1 MRGMTHYVLVH
12 GGGFDSRC
20 WDLLLPHLDRP
31 ALAVDLPGRGAHPAP
46 WERIDFRLCAESVAA
61 DVDAAGADEVVL
73 VGHSL
78 AGCVLPAI
86 VGVLGRLVRHAVF
99 VGCTVPEQG
108 RSAFDTLDPAI
119 QQRIRDA
126 GPIEPRP
133 MDPAMAKIVLGNDLD
148 EEQIAWCVDR
158 LVPEAPSLTQEE
170 VDLTPFTDGP
180 PRTWVRTLQDVIV
193 PAEKQ
198 SRFAD
203 NLGDCAV
210 VDIDAGHMCMVS
222 QPAAL
227 AGLLA
232 SVDR

>member
-1 MRGMTHYVLVH
+1 MRSADHRRGL
-12 GGGFDSRC
+12 G
-20 WDLLLPHLDRP
+20 DR
-31 ALAVDLPGRGAHPAP
+31 
-46 WERIDFRLCAESVAA
+46 
-61 DVDAAGADEVVL
+61 
-73 VGHSL
+73 
-78 AGCVLPAI
+78 
-86 VGVLGRLVRHAVF
+86 VRHAVF

-119 QQRIRDA
+119 QQRIHDA
-126 GPIEPRP
+126 GPVEPRP

-148 EEQIAWCVDR
+148 EEQIAWCLDR
-158 LVPEAPSLTQEE
+158 LVPEAPLLTHEK

-180 PRTWVRTLQDVIV
+180 PRTWIRTMQDVIV

-203 NLGDCAV
+203 NLGDCTV
-210 VDIDAGHMCMVS
+210 LDIDAGHMCMVG